1 MASRRP
7 GTALSSECGKEKKN
21 NVVLLLP
28 ASRLL
33 FGLARFVSTSPPPN
47 FFRVASFQIFLSAV
61 QYRSPRV
68 LRLCERTILLVCTTL
83 NFVRLLFLP
92 SHFSTPGIRH
102 FHFLILCILDTSHI
116 FSHQKLIPYGH
127 GPNIRIY
134 SWSFFF
140 RFRLP
145 ATYHLIYLPT
155 TTYRI
160 FLTIRR
166 LRPHTRVINLSIP
179 TSFNL
184 HMNKKVHFFSIS

>member
-1 MASRRP
+1 MNVARR
-7 GTALSSECGKEKKN
+7 KKN
-21 NVVLLLP
+21 AVLLLP
-28 ASRLL
+28 ASCCLS
-33 FGLARFVSTSPPPN
+33 AFVRSRSLRINLSPPPI
-47 FFRVASFQIFLSAV
+47 FLRVPSPQIFLSAV

-145 ATYHLIYLPT
+145 IISSTFPSPPIVYSLLSDGFVLI
-155 TTYRI
+155 
-160 FLTIRR
+160 
-166 LRPHTRVINLSIP
+166 HG
-179 TSFNL
+179 
-184 HMNKKVHFFSIS
+184 